1 MLLTEWNWNDAL
13 QVSRDEGW
21 EDGWEKGKEDGIEKG
36 KKEAIEEER
45 KWIRGLLKQAK
56 SMDELERMIEAAL
69 PN

>member
-21 EDGWEKGKEDGIEKG
+21 EDGWEKGKEKG
-36 KKEAIEEER
+36 KEEDR
-45 KWIRGLLKQAK
+45 KWIMGLFEEAK
-56 SMDELERMIEAAL
+56 SMDELKRMIEAAP